1 MSAAVTAVT
10 KVQVVPIETENLQ
23 RRSAVELVAMIPYDF
38 NLGLTL
44 AFFTRICS
52 DQRDRT
58 VYRTSA
64 FLMRV
69 RSVVVPS

>member
-1 MSAAVTAVT
+1 MSATVTAVT
-10 KVQVVPIETENLQ
+10 KEQVVPIETENFQ
-23 RRSAVELVAMIPYDF
+23 RRNAVELVALIPYDF

-44 AFFTRICS
+44 AFFTGICS

-69 RSVVVPS
+69 LSIVAPS